1 MPDEEEMTTTVAHAG
16 QIDRRGQPAEH
27 ARAASCV
34 PRGTGGP
41 GQAANTPPC
50 HVQPWGGS

>member
-1 MPDEEEMTTTVAHAG
+1 MITTVAHAG
-16 QIDRRGQPAEH
+16 QIDCQSQPVEH

-34 PRGTGGP
+34 PRGTGRP

-50 HVQPWGGS
+50 DVQPWGGS